1 MTMTDPVADL
11 LTRIRNANVRR
22 AKTVTIPASKLK
34 VRIAQ
39 VLKDEGYI
47 RDYRVEPKK
56 PQSDL
61 VLDLK
66 YGPDGEFV
74 IREIKRVSKPG
85 CRVYSGTK
93 RLPRVLRGQGIY
105 VLSTPKGVLSDRA
118 ARRENVGGEVLCQI
132 Y

>member
-1 MTMTDPVADL
+1 MTMTDPIADL
-11 LTRIRNANVRR
+11 LTRVRNANTRR
-22 AKTVTIPASKLK
+22 AKSVTMPASKLK

-47 RDYRVEPKK
+47 RDYRVESKV

-74 IREIKRVSKPG
+74 IRSIKRVSKPG

-93 RLPRVLRGQGIY
+93 SLPRVLRGQGIY
-105 VLSTPKGVLSDRA
+105 VLSTPKGVLSYRA
-118 ARRENVGGEVLCQI
+118 ARQENVGGEVLCQI
-132 Y
+132 H

>member
-11 LTRIRNANVRR
+11 LTRVRNANTRH
-22 AKTVTIPASKLK
+22 AKSVSMPASKLK

-66 YGPDGEFV
+66 YGADGEFV
-74 IREIKRVSKPG
+74 IREIKRISKPG
-85 CRVYSGTK
+85 CRVYSGTAD
-93 RLPRVLRGQGIY
+93 LPRVLRGQGIF
-105 VLSTPKGVLSDRA
+105 VLSTPKGVLSDRV
-118 ARRENVGGEVLCQI
+118 ARKENVGGEILCQV

>member
-11 LTRIRNANVRR
+11 LTRVRNANRR
-22 AKTVTIPASKLK
+22 HAKSVCMPASKLK

-39 VLKDEGYI
+39 VLQDEGYI
-47 RDYRVEPKK
+47 RSYRVEPKT

-74 IREIKRVSKPG
+74 IREIKRISKPG
-85 CRVYSGTK
+85 CRVYSSTK
-93 RLPRVLRGQGIY
+93 TLPRVLRGQGIY

-118 ARRENVGGEVLCQI
+118 ARKENVGGEVLCQV

>member
-11 LTRIRNANVRR
+11 LTRIRNANRRR
-22 AKTVTIPASKLK
+22 ARSLVMPASKLK

-56 PQSDL
+56 PQSEL
-61 VLDLK
+61 VLELK
-66 YGPDGEFV
+66 YGPDGELV
-74 IREIKRVSKPG
+74 IREIRRISKPG
-85 CRVYSGTK
+85 CRVYSSTRK
-93 RLPRVLRGQGIY
+93 LPRVLRGQGID
-105 VLSTPKGVLSDRA
+105 VLSTPRGVLSDRA
-118 ARRENVGGEVLCQI
+118 ARAENVGGEVLCQI

>member
-11 LTRIRNANVRR
+11 LTRIRNANNRR
-22 AKTVTIPASKLK
+22 ARSVTIPASKLK

-47 RDYRVEPKK
+47 REYRVEPKK

-66 YGPDGEFV
+66 YGPDGELV
-74 IREIKRVSKPG
+74 IRAITRVSKPG
-85 CRVYSGTK
+85 CRVYSGRGT
-93 RLPRVLRGQGIY
+93 LPRVLRGQGIY

-118 ARRENVGGEVLCQI
+118 ARAENVGGEVLCKVH
-132 Y
+132 

>member
-11 LTRIRNANVRR
+11 LTRIRNANRR
-22 AKTVTIPASKLK
+22 HAAKVTMPASKLK

-39 VLKDEGYI
+39 VLKEEGYI
-47 RDYRVEPKK
+47 RDYRVEPKE

-66 YGPDGEFV
+66 YGQDGELV
-74 IREIKRVSKPG
+74 IREIKRISKPG
-85 CRVYSGTK
+85 CRVYSSTTK
-93 RLPRVLRGQGIY
+93 LPRVLRGQGIY
-105 VLSTPKGVLSDRA
+105 VLSTPKGVLSDRV
-118 ARRENVGGEVLCQI
+118 ARKENVGGEILCQV